1 MFFYLSISY
10 GYHDTDHTYLCT
22 VIDSTRLQRDTASVS
37 MDLLD
42 RFLCTDSH
50 RATHARANRKEYQLA
65 AMTCLYIAVK
75 IYEPFELDAN
85 LMSRLSRG
93 IHSAEEITALE
104 YEILVSLQWK
114 LANPTPF
121 QFVNYLLS
129 LLPESAKPVAPLLY
143 ENSHFQTEL
152 AAGDYAFACIKSS
165 TVAVASIL
173 NSMGSALGG
182 VDQSS
187 PAFNE
192 CVQYIREISR
202 AFELDI
208 DSPLVNAV
216 RERLLNAF
224 AKQSGYELSQGVV
237 NVLSQP
243 QDPSSKESSPF
254 EESPQCVAKE
264 AAISLDI

>member
-1 MFFYLSISY
+1 
-10 GYHDTDHTYLCT
+10 
-22 VIDSTRLQRDTASVS
+22 
-37 MDLLD
+37 MDMLD
-42 RFLCTDSH
+42 RFLCTDYSH
-50 RATHARANRKEYQLA
+50 RATQARANRKEYQLA

-93 IHSAEEITALE
+93 IHSAEEICELE

-152 AAGDYAFACIKSS
+152 AAGDYTFVPCIKSS
-165 TVAVASIL
+165 TVAIASIL
-173 NSMGSALGG
+173 NSMGSALSG

-187 PAFNE
+187 SAFNE

-237 NVLSQP
+237 SVVNVLTHA

-254 EESPQCVAKE
+254 EDSPVCVAKE
-264 AAISLDI
+264 AAISLGGYST